1 MYKVLMVCLGNIC
14 RSPLAQGILEDLA
27 KKKGL
32 SIKVDSAGT
41 GSWHIGS
48 LPDQRSIEVAKIHN
62 IDISTQK
69 ARQFNTKDF
78 KYFDKIYV
86 MDTMNYSNIIKL
98 CSNKIE
104 CEKVELILKNINPEE
119 RLSVPDPYYDN
130 DGFENVYKL
139 LKSACDEII
148 KKTPTNGKR

>member
-78 KYFDKIYV
+78 KFYDKIYA
-86 MDTMNYSNIIKL
+86 MDIMNYSNLIKL

-148 KKTPTNGKR
+148 KKIPTNGKR

>member
-69 ARQFNTKDF
+69 ARQFNNKDF
-78 KYFDKIYV
+78 KCYDKIYA
-86 MDTMNYSNIIKL
+86 MDTMNYSNLIKL

-148 KKTPTNGKR
+148 KKIPTNGKR

>member
-27 KKKGL
+27 KKRGL

-48 LPDQRSIEVAKIHN
+48 SPDQRSIEVAKNHN

-86 MDTMNYSNIIKL
+86 MDTMNYSNIIRL

-104 CEKVELILKNINPEE
+104 CEKVELILKATAPEE

>member
-1 MYKVLMVCLGNIC
+1 MVCLGNIC

-27 KKKGL
+27 KKRGL

-41 GSWHIGS
+41 GSWHVGS
-48 LPDQRSIEVAKIHN
+48 SPDQRSIEVAKNHN

-86 MDTMNYSNIIKL
+86 MDTMNYSNIIRL

-104 CEKVELILKNINPEE
+104 CEKVELIIKANDPEE
-119 RLSVPDPYYDN
+119 LLSVPDPYYDN

>member
-1 MYKVLMVCLGNIC
+1 MVCLGNIC

-27 KKKGL
+27 KKRGL

-48 LPDQRSIEVAKIHN
+48 SPDQRSIEVAKNHN

-86 MDTMNYSNIIKL
+86 MDTMNYSNIIRL

-104 CEKVELILKNINPEE
+104 CEKVELIIKANDPEE
-119 RLSVPDPYYDN
+119 LLSVPDPYYDN